1 MRRFPALLGLFPA
14 SSLLG
19 LTLAMAQSGV
29 TIAPQAMF
37 STGYEVERGGS
48 LSVFADMRAYFD
60 GLGQPSLTPWELIAS
75 TPPISP
81 FESPSAL
88 DCCPQV
94 KHEASL
100 AAVSQQGAS
109 CTFIAATLK
118 AARPSRAS
126 ARLSRTSLAPAAIV
140 DANFGS
146 HF

>member
-1 MRRFPALLGLFPA
+1 MRRFPALLGLFAA

-19 LTLAMAQSGV
+19 LTPAMAHSGV
-29 TIAPQAMF
+29 TIGPQALF
-37 STGYEVERGGS
+37 GADFDVAHGGL

-60 GLGQPSLTPWELIAS
+60 GLANPDLTPWELIAS
-75 TPPISP
+75 TPPIPP

-100 AAVSQQGAS
+100 AGVSQQGAS

-126 ARLSRTSLAPAAIV
+126 ARLSRTSLAPAATLN
-140 DANFGS
+140 ANFGS